1 MTTYLADLNMIKEEF
16 ELYKSELSYLR
27 AKKVKVEALARRD
40 QMEIAIDVGSNVG
53 EALVIQHDGEAD
65 GAEASPS

>member
-1 MTTYLADLNMIKEEF
+1 MIKEEF

-40 QMEIAIDVGSNVG
+40 QMEIAIDVGSNLG
-53 EALVIQHDGEAD
+53 EVLVIQHDGEAD

>member
-1 MTTYLADLNMIKEEF
+1 MIKEEF

-40 QMEIAIDVGSNVG
+40 QMEIALDVGSNVEEPPVVG
-53 EALVIQHDGEAD
+53 QEGGAD
-65 GAEASPS
+65 GAEAPPT

>member
-1 MTTYLADLNMIKEEF
+1 MIKEEF

-40 QMEIAIDVGSNVG
+40 QMEIAFDVGSNAG
-53 EALVIQHDGEAD
+53 EGPVVEQDGDTD
-65 GAEASPS
+65 GAEATPT

>member
-1 MTTYLADLNMIKEEF
+1 MIKEEF

-40 QMEIAIDVGSNVG
+40 QMEIAFDVGSNVG
-53 EALVIQHDGEAD
+53 EVPVADQDGSAD
-65 GAEASPS
+65 GDEVSTT

>member
-1 MTTYLADLNMIKEEF
+1 MIKEEF

-40 QMEIAIDVGSNVG
+40 QMEIAFDVGSNAG
-53 EALVIQHDGEAD
+53 EGPVVEQDGGAD
-65 GAEASPS
+65 GAELPPT

>member
-1 MTTYLADLNMIKEEF
+1 MIKEEF

-40 QMEIAIDVGSNVG
+40 QMEIAFDVGSNAG
-53 EALVIQHDGEAD
+53 EGPVVEEDGGAD
-65 GAEASPS
+65 GTEVPT

>member
-1 MTTYLADLNMIKEEF
+1 MIKEEF

-40 QMEIAIDVGSNVG
+40 QMEIAFDVGSNAG
-53 EALVIQHDGEAD
+53 EGPVVVEDGGAD
-65 GAEASPS
+65 GAEVPT

>member
-1 MTTYLADLNMIKEEF
+1 MIKEEF

-40 QMEIAIDVGSNVG
+40 QMEIALDVGSNVG
-53 EALVIQHDGEAD
+53 EAPVVGQEGGAD
-65 GAEASPS
+65 GTEAPLT

>member
-1 MTTYLADLNMIKEEF
+1 MIKEEF

-40 QMEIAIDVGSNVG
+40 QMEIAFDVGSIVG
-53 EALVIQHDGEAD
+53 EGPVVEEDGGAD
-65 GAEASPS
+65 GAEVPT

>member
-1 MTTYLADLNMIKEEF
+1 MIKEEF

-40 QMEIAIDVGSNVG
+40 QMEIAFDVGSNAVEG
-53 EALVIQHDGEAD
+53 PAVEQDGGAD
-65 GAEASPS
+65 GAEATPT

>member
-1 MTTYLADLNMIKEEF
+1 MIKEEF

-40 QMEIAIDVGSNVG
+40 QMEIAFDVGSNAG
-53 EALVIQHDGEAD
+53 EGLVVEEDGGAD
-65 GAEASPS
+65 GTEVPT

>member
-1 MTTYLADLNMIKEEF
+1 MIKEEF

-40 QMEIAIDVGSNVG
+40 QMEIAFDVGSNVG
-53 EALVIQHDGEAD
+53 EVPVADQDGGAD
-65 GAEASPS
+65 GDEVPTT